1 MVTTRIDKTR
11 MKDKFSLLDCN
22 AFFLALEAH
31 GAPWYD
37 EQLTGQASNLAW
49 LYFNRSR
56 QKLVT
61 SMVKESNS
69 SMSAYAE
76 IILQMYGD
84 KWNHIWDLYQLDYN
98 PIENYN
104 MIESGSDINT
114 KTGSLDRSGAITR
127 TGSLDRSG
135 AITRTGSLDR
145 SGAMERTGSLDRSGS
160 ITRSG
165 QEKVSDDVEYKGK
178 ETFTP
183 SGTIIDSGNDT
194 DNQTT
199 TDNGLY
205 GYNSSNSVNADHG
218 TQKQSHKNTR
228 SYGDNYKEEKS
239 FTGRKD
245 ERDITTD
252 YMNVQDEDTRKDTY
266 NHIKDEDTRKDT
278 YNNIADTDSRKDTYN
293 NIADTDSRKETY
305 NNIKDTGSH
314 SLTRSGNI
322 GTTTTQMMAESEI
335 EYRKHL
341 YFEMVFSDIDHIL
354 TLPVY

>member
-1 MVTTRIDKTR
+1 MITTRIDKTR
-11 MKDKFSLLDCN
+11 MMDKFSLLDCN
-22 AFFLALEAH
+22 AFFMALEAH

-56 QKLVT
+56 QKLIT

-69 SMSAYAE
+69 TMSAYAE

-84 KWNHIWDLYQLDYN
+84 KWSHIWDLYQLDYN

-104 MIESGSDINT
+104 MIESGSDVNT

-135 AITRTGSLDR
+135 AITR
-145 SGAMERTGSLDRSGS
+145 SGS
-160 ITRSG
+160 IDHTGALTKSG
-165 QEKVSDDVEYKGK
+165 SESVTDTLTYAGK
-178 ETFTP
+178 EKTRKTG
-183 SGTIIDSGNDT
+183 SIIDSGDKT
-194 DNQTT
+194 DNQNDQ
-199 TDNGLY
+199 DNKIY
-205 GYNSSNSVNADHG
+205 GYNSSNGVYSD
-218 TQKQSHKNTR
+218 TSEQKTSHKNTQKFENV
-228 SYGDNYKEEKS
+228 DDELS
-239 FTGRKD
+239 FTDRTD
-245 ERDITTD
+245 THSITTNYNQVAD
-252 YMNVQDEDTRKDTY
+252 TDTRKDTY
-266 NHIKDEDTRKDT
+266 QQLADTDTRKET
-278 YNNIADTDSRKDTYN
+278 YSNIADTDT
-293 NIADTDSRKETY
+293 RKELY

-341 YFEMVFSDIDHIL
+341 FFEMVFSDIDHIL

>member
-1 MVTTRIDKTR
+1 MITTRMDKTR

-69 SMSAYAE
+69 AMSAYAE
-76 IILQMYGD
+76 IVLQMYGD
-84 KWNHIWDLYQLDYN
+84 KWSHIWDLYQLDYN

-104 MIESGSDINT
+104 MIESGTDTNT

-135 AITRTGSLDR
+135 AITKSGSEGVTDNVTYSGKESNTRTGNIED
-145 SGAMERTGSLDRSGS
+145 SGAKAENQADR
-160 ITRSG
+160 
-165 QEKVSDDVEYKGK
+165 
-178 ETFTP
+178 
-183 SGTIIDSGNDT
+183 DSKI
-194 DNQTT
+194 
-199 TDNGLY
+199 Y
-205 GYNSSNSVNADHG
+205 GYNSSTGVNSESD
-218 TQKQSHKNTR
+218 TQQSSHKNTQT
-228 SYGDNYKEEKS
+228 YNNL
-239 FTGRKD
+239 KD
-245 ERDITTD
+245 EKTFTSRSDNRSITTTFTNRAD
-252 YMNVQDEDTRKDTY
+252 TDTRK
-266 NHIKDEDTRKDT
+266 EL
-278 YNNIADTDSRKDTYN
+278 YNNIADTDT
-293 NIADTDSRKETY
+293 RKELY
-305 NNIKDTGSH
+305 NNIKDSATH
-314 SLTRSGNI
+314 ALTRSGNI

>member
-1 MVTTRIDKTR
+1 MITMEIDKTR

-56 QKLVT
+56 QKLIT

-69 SMSAYAE
+69 AMSAYAE
-76 IILQMYGD
+76 IILQLYGD
-84 KWNHIWDLYQLDYN
+84 KWSHIWDLYQLDYN

-104 MIESGSDINT
+104 MIESGSDVNT
-114 KTGSLDRSGAITR
+114 KTGSLDRSGAM
-127 TGSLDRSG
+127 
-135 AITRTGSLDR
+135 TRTGSLDR
-145 SGAMERTGSLDRSGS
+145 SGAMTRTGSLDRSGAV
-160 ITRSG
+160 TRTG
-165 QEKVSDDVEYKGK
+165 NEVVNDDLSYSGK
-178 ETFTP
+178 EANTRT
-183 SGTIIDSGNDT
+183 GNIEDT
-194 DNQTT
+194 GAKADNQA
-199 TDNGLY
+199 DRDSKIY
-205 GYNSSNSVNADHG
+205 GYNSSTGVNSESD
-218 TQKQSHKNTR
+218 TQQSSHKNTQTF
-228 SYGDNYKEEKS
+228 NNV
-239 FTGRKD
+239 KD
-245 ERDITTD
+245 ERSFTDRQDNRDVTT
-252 YMNVQDEDTRKDTY
+252 TY
-266 NHIKDEDTRKDT
+266 NSVADTDSRKET
-278 YNNIADTDSRKDTYN
+278 YNNIADTDTRKETYN
-293 NIADTDSRKETY
+293 NIADTDTRKETY

-341 YFEMVFSDIDHIL
+341 FFEMVFSDIDHIL

>member
-1 MVTTRIDKTR
+1 MITMEIDKIR

-37 EQLTGQASNLAW
+37 EQITGQASNLAW

-69 SMSAYAE
+69 AMSAYAE

-84 KWNHIWDLYQLDYN
+84 KWTHIWDLYQLDYN

-114 KTGSLDRSGAITR
+114 KTGSLDRSGALTRTGSLDRSGALTR

-135 AITRTGSLDR
+135 AITRTGNEVVNDDLSY
-145 SGAMERTGSLDRSGS
+145 SGKEANTRTGN
-160 ITRSG
+160 I
-165 QEKVSDDVEYKGK
+165 V
-178 ETFTP
+178 
-183 SGTIIDSGNDT
+183 DT
-194 DNQTT
+194 GDKNDNQNDQ
-199 TDNGLY
+199 DNKIY
-205 GYNSSNSVNADHG
+205 GYNSSTGVYSD
-218 TQKQSHKNTR
+218 TSEQKTSHKNTQTF
-228 SYGDNYKEEKS
+228 NQV
-239 FTGRKD
+239 KD
-245 ERDITTD
+245 EKTYTDRQDNRDVTT
-252 YMNVQDEDTRKDTY
+252 TY
-266 NHIKDEDTRKDT
+266 NSVADTDSRKET
-278 YNNIADTDSRKDTYN
+278 YNNIADTDTRKETYN
-293 NIADTDSRKETY
+293 NITDTDSRKETY

-341 YFEMVFSDIDHIL
+341 FFEMVFSDIDHIL

>member
-1 MVTTRIDKTR
+1 MITMEIDKTR
-11 MKDKFSLLDCN
+11 MKDKFTLLDCN

-69 SMSAYAE
+69 AMSAYAE
-76 IILQMYGD
+76 IILQLYGD
-84 KWNHIWDLYQLDYN
+84 KWSHIWDLYQLDYN

-104 MIESGSDINT
+104 MVENGLDINT

-135 AITRTGSLDR
+135 AITKTGSESVSDDITY
-145 SGAMERTGSLDRSGS
+145 SGKESN
-160 ITRSG
+160 TRSG
-165 QEKVSDDVEYKGK
+165 NIE
-178 ETFTP
+178 
-183 SGTIIDSGNDT
+183 DSGAKA
-194 DNQTT
+194 DNQA
-199 TDNGLY
+199 DRDSKIY
-205 GYNSSNSVNADHG
+205 GYNSSTGVNSESD
-218 TQKQSHKNTR
+218 TQQSSHKNTQKYNNLKDER
-228 SYGDNYKEEKS
+228 S
-239 FTGRKD
+239 FTDRTD
-245 ERDITTD
+245 SRDITTTFTD
-252 YMNVQDEDTRKDTY
+252 R
-266 NHIKDEDTRKDT
+266 
-278 YNNIADTDSRKDTYN
+278 ADTDSRKDTYN
-293 NIADTDSRKETY
+293 NIADTDTRKDTY
-305 NNIKDTGSH
+305 NNIKDSATH
-314 SLTRSGNI
+314 ALTRSGNI
-322 GTTTTQMMAESEI
+322 GTTTTQMMAESEL

>member
-1 MVTTRIDKTR
+1 MITMEIDKTR

-56 QKLVT
+56 QKLIT

-69 SMSAYAE
+69 AMSAYAE
-76 IILQMYGD
+76 IILQLYGD
-84 KWNHIWDLYQLDYN
+84 KWSHIWDLYQLDYN

-104 MIESGSDINT
+104 MIESGSDVNT
-114 KTGSLDRSGAITR
+114 KTGSLDRSGAMTR

-135 AITRTGSLDR
+135 AVTRTGNEVVNDDLSY
-145 SGAMERTGSLDRSGS
+145 SGKEANTRTGN
-160 ITRSG
+160 I
-165 QEKVSDDVEYKGK
+165 E
-178 ETFTP
+178 
-183 SGTIIDSGNDT
+183 DT
-194 DNQTT
+194 GAKADNQA
-199 TDNGLY
+199 DRDSKIY
-205 GYNSSNSVNADHG
+205 GYNSSTGVNSESD
-218 TQKQSHKNTR
+218 TQQSSHKNTQTF
-228 SYGDNYKEEKS
+228 NNV
-239 FTGRKD
+239 KD
-245 ERDITTD
+245 ERSFTDRQDNRDVTT
-252 YMNVQDEDTRKDTY
+252 TY
-266 NHIKDEDTRKDT
+266 NSVADTDSRKET
-278 YNNIADTDSRKDTYN
+278 YNNIADTDTRKETYN
-293 NIADTDSRKETY
+293 NIADTDTRKETY

-341 YFEMVFSDIDHIL
+341 FFEMVFSDIDHIL

>member
-1 MVTTRIDKTR
+1 MITTRMDKTR

-22 AFFLALEAH
+22 AFFLALEAN

-69 SMSAYAE
+69 AMSAYAE
-76 IILQMYGD
+76 IVLQMYGD
-84 KWNHIWDLYQLDYN
+84 KWTHIWDLYQLDYN

-104 MIESGSDINT
+104 MIENGSDTNT
-114 KTGSLDRSGAITR
+114 KSGSLDRSGAITR

-135 AITRTGSLDR
+135 AITRTGNEVVNDDLIY
-145 SGAMERTGSLDRSGS
+145 SGKSANTRTGN
-160 ITRSG
+160 I
-165 QEKVSDDVEYKGK
+165 V
-178 ETFTP
+178 
-183 SGTIIDSGNDT
+183 DT
-194 DNQTT
+194 GDKNDNQNDQ
-199 TDNGLY
+199 DNKIY
-205 GYNSSNSVNADHG
+205 GYNSSTGVYSD
-218 TQKQSHKNTR
+218 TSEQKTSHKNTQTFNQVK
-228 SYGDNYKEEKS
+228 DETS
-239 FTGRKD
+239 FTDRQD
-245 ERDITTD
+245 NRDVTT
-252 YMNVQDEDTRKDTY
+252 TY
-266 NHIKDEDTRKDT
+266 NSVADADTRKDT
-278 YNNIADTDSRKDTYN
+278 YNNIADTDT
-293 NIADTDSRKETY
+293 RKELY
-305 NNIKDTGSH
+305 NNIKDARSH

>member
-1 MVTTRIDKTR
+1 MITTRIDKTR

-37 EQLTGQASNLAW
+37 VQLTGQASNLAW

-69 SMSAYAE
+69 AMSAYAE

-104 MIESGSDINT
+104 MIESGTDTNT

-135 AITRTGSLDR
+135 AITKTGSE
-145 SGAMERTGSLDRSGS
+145 S
-160 ITRSG
+160 
-165 QEKVSDDVEYKGK
+165 VSDDITYSGK
-178 ETFTP
+178 ESNTRT
-183 SGTIIDSGNDT
+183 GNIEDSGAKA
-194 DNQTT
+194 DNQA
-199 TDNGLY
+199 DRDSKIY
-205 GYNSSNSVNADHG
+205 GYNSSTGVNSESD
-218 TQKQSHKNTR
+218 TQQSSHKNTQTYNNLKDER
-228 SYGDNYKEEKS
+228 S
-239 FTGRKD
+239 FTNRTD
-245 ERDITTD
+245 NRDITTTFT
-252 YMNVQDEDTRKDTY
+252 NR
-266 NHIKDEDTRKDT
+266 
-278 YNNIADTDSRKDTYN
+278 ADTDSRKDTYN
-293 NIADTDSRKETY
+293 NIADTDTRKELY

-322 GTTTTQMMAESEI
+322 GVTTTQQMAESEI

-341 YFEMVFSDIDHIL
+341 FFEMVFSDIDHIL